1 MHEQNIAEIIS
12 KPATYFSSPM
22 EVVNSARLQADAKL
36 IALKEWEFEV
46 RQLEVATEENMDA
59 TAKTTLQDIHAAMR
73 KLGQEPNADA
83 LPGGK
88 AG

>member
-1 MHEQNIAEIIS
+1 MHEPDIVELTS

-22 EVVNSARLQADAKL
+22 KIVESEELQTSAKL

-46 RQLEVATEENMDA
+46 RQLEVATEENMYA
-59 TAKTTLQDIHAAMR
+59 NASTTLQEIHEAMR
-73 KLGQEPNADA
+73 ALGHEPQSDA
-83 LPGGK
+83 VPGGK